1 MKKLSEERIDVISS
15 HRCSRWPRISLFAV
29 LLVAVAIGCG
39 GKRDDRDEIRA
50 AIGEPD
56 DISFNEGPFAD
67 YEFWT
72 YYNFSG
78 SGKDRVYQFQRNRN
92 SCGASENWIL
102 FSESDI
108 TPGQRAVLSIPG
120 PLPEGSSPANPI
132 KP

>member
-1 MKKLSEERIDVISS
+1 MKKPSEERIDIISIY
-15 HRCSRWPRISLFAV
+15 RCSRWPRISLLAV
-29 LLVAVAIGCG
+29 LLVAVAVGCG

-50 AIGEPD
+50 TYGEPD
-56 DISFNEGPFAD
+56 DISLNEGPFAD

-72 YYNFSG
+72 YYNFNG
-78 SGKDRVYQFQRNRN
+78 SGKDRIYQFQRNRN

-102 FSESDI
+102 FSESDV

-120 PLPEGSSPANPI
+120 PRPDGSSPANPI